1 MITQV
6 SDERERTT
14 LDCIYCRLQQDSE
27 FDGCAHLTRWGWRHV
42 SWGLQRNQ
50 TTLNYNFDFHKNI
63 KGKDELN
70 FASFLAMHLTL
81 SSGKGERSL
90 LAVWSCEGPRSSVR
104 QKIFYYRVKNILI
117 SNRVL
122 CVYYILSLSFLLLL
136 LHKKKSLQRKIMSH
150 LSFIH
155 GPFLCAHNEKHAVC
169 VFTSPTLSR
178 LSSLSSREVVYIG
191 S

>member
-1 MITQV
+1 MITQA

-27 FDGCAHLTRWGWRHV
+27 FDGFAHLTRWGWRHV

-81 SSGKGERSL
+81 SSGKGERSF
-90 LAVWSCEGPRSSVR
+90 LAVWSCEGPRRSVR

-122 CVYYILSLSFLLLL
+122 CVYYILSLFFCCCCIRKNPSRG
-136 LHKKKSLQRKIMSH
+136 KSCLIWVLFMDRFCVHTMRSTQSVCLPLPHSLVSPLSH
-150 LSFIH
+150 P
-155 GPFLCAHNEKHAVC
+155 GRWC
-169 VFTSPTLSR
+169 T
-178 LSSLSSREVVYIG
+178 
-191 S
+191 